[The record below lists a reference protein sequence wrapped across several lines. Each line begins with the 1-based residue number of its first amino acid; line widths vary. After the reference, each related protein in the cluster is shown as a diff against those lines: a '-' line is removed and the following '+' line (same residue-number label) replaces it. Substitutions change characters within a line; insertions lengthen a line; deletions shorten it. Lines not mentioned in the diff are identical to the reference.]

1 MDLQKHIAG
10 SNNIKSIAFCC
21 ISTGEFHF
29 PQEKAAVIAVQTVTE
44 FLQADI
50 QIEKVIFNV
59 FKEEDYNIYK
69 AILHI

>member
-1 MDLQKHIAG
+1 M
-10 SNNIKSIAFCC
+10 
-21 ISTGEFHF
+21 EFHF